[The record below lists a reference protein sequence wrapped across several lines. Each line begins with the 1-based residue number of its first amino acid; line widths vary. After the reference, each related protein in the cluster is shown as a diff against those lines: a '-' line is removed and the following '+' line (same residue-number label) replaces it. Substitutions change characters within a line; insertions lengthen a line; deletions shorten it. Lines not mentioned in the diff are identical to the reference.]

1 MTAGGRV
8 TKKKVTFFGVGVE
21 LKGHDE
27 LPTQDFIHVFME
39 EIPEHHHAFVLFDA
53 PQNWQFNDLLVF
65 QDAEIG
71 MLE

>member
-1 MTAGGRV
+1 MNYQPKTSFR
-8 TKKKVTFFGVGVE
+8 
-21 LKGHDE
+21 
-27 LPTQDFIHVFME
+27 VFMG
-39 EIPEHHHAFVLFDA
+39 EIPEYHHTFVLFDA

>member
-1 MTAGGRV
+1 MG
-8 TKKKVTFFGVGVE
+8 
-21 LKGHDE
+21 
-27 LPTQDFIHVFME
+27 
-39 EIPEHHHAFVLFDA
+39 EIPEYHHTFVLFDA